1 MGFGMKTQVA
11 AGFFSLALLAG
22 VTSGCAEKPTKAQ
35 QDMAAR
41 VEAAASK
48 SEAAANKAEAAARSA
63 AEAAARA
70 QAAASK
76 AEQMFQKHMRK

>member
-1 MGFGMKTQVA
+1 MRLGRKTQIA
-11 AGFFSLALLAG
+11 AGFFSLALLGGA
-22 VTSGCAEKPTKAQ
+22 TSGCEAKPTQAQ
-35 QDMAAR
+35 KDMAAR

-63 AEAAARA
+63 ADAAARA

-76 AEQMFQKHMRK
+76 AEQMFQEHMRK